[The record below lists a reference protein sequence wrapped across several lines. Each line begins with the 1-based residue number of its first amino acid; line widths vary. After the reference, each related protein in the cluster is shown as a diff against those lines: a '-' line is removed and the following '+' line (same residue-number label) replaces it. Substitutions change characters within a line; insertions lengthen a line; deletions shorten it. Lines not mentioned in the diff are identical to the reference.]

1 MLAGNMWSGY
11 NNFDYSGHSTVPG
24 IFFDEI
30 YSSDRYLGVG
40 STY

>member
-1 MLAGNMWSGY
+1 MLAGNMWTGY
-11 NNFDYSGHSTVPG
+11 YEFEQGGYSSVPG

-30 YSSDRYLGVG
+30 FSSGKVEQVG